1 MDKGILFYISNQ
13 HKINKLAHSISHF
26 TIAPKLEQNTLKWNI
41 ALDKRELN
49 VEVKSDKNYSTASTN
64 ARDKSYQKPQCLK
77 MVS

>member
-41 ALDKRELN
+41 ALDQRELN
-49 VEVKSDKNYSTASTN
+49 VEVKSDKN
-64 ARDKSYQKPQCLK
+64 
-77 MVS
+77 